1 MKIKSLVIGFENIA
15 ICTAKKK
22 WIFICCQTQFV
33 LDEIHEVVY
42 ELVANVR
49 AFAFNLFKD
58 EEDFESA
65 PPAHTKKASIKSL
78 EYLHSD
84 LQLLL
89 DIFYKELTSFSVR
102 GEAQLDALF
111 ELSQSVTDIMSLI
124 ESKYG

>member
-15 ICTAKKK
+15 ICTAQKK
-22 WIFICCQTQFV
+22 WIFICCRNQFV
-33 LDEIHEVVY
+33 LDEIHEIVY

-49 AFAFNLFKD
+49 AFAFNLFED

-89 DIFYKELTSFSVR
+89 DIFYKRVDKFFGARRSTTRCIVWI
-102 GEAQLDALF
+102 
-111 ELSQSVTDIMSLI
+111 V
-124 ESKYG
+124 SKRNWHNVIDWI

>member
-15 ICTAKKK
+15 IHTAKKK
-22 WIFICCQTQFV
+22 WIFICCRNQFV
-33 LDEIHEVVY
+33 LDEIHEIVY

-49 AFAFNLFKD
+49 AFAFNLFED

-89 DIFYKELTSFSVR
+89 DIFYKELTSFLVR